1 MRIRITN
8 QAGIIDELN
17 TKLPCGKIGCG
28 CQIEI
33 QNMSPRMPEVIPDE
47 NLHLFVDNIV
57 LSGTD
62 EEVFD
67 PATDIWITEEIA
79 SQLIQMGWGIE
90 V

>member
-1 MRIRITN
+1 MRIKITKE
-8 QAGIIDELN
+8 AGIIPEVN
-17 TKLPCGKIGCG
+17 TKLPCSKIGCD

-33 QNMSPRMPEVIPDE
+33 QNMSPRIPEVIPDE
-47 NLHLFVDNIV
+47 NLHLFVDDIV

-67 PATDIWITEEIA
+67 PSSDIWITDEIA
-79 SQLIQMGWGIE
+79 NHLIQMGWGIE